1 MIKKFEEFGTLVSH
15 INQLEKGDV
24 ITYQGS
30 KYEVVEPDE
39 FAVKVKS
46 VQTGREM
53 LINQGQ
59 IEQHSANYWFKKLS

>member
-1 MIKKFEEFGTLVSH
+1 MIKKFEEFATLVFH
-15 INQLEKGDV
+15 INQLKKGDV

-30 KYEVVEPDE
+30 RYEVIEPGE
-39 FAVKVKS
+39 GAVKVRS

-59 IEQHSANYWFKKLS
+59 IEQYSATYKL